1 MTFLQATDP
10 AVLDWSRAQFALTAC
25 YHWLFV
31 PLTLGLALVM
41 AIMETIYYR
50 TGNEFW
56 KTTTQFWQK
65 LFGINFAIGVATGI
79 ILEFEFGTNWSNYS
93 WFVGDIFGAP
103 LAIEGIFAFFME
115 STFIALMFFGWG
127 KISKGFHLASTWLT
141 GFGATLSAW
150 WILVANSW
158 MQHPTGMN
166 FNPDTV
172 RNEMM
177 DFFAVAFQ
185 PFAINKFC
193 HTVSSAWLL
202 GAVFVIAVS
211 SWYLLRNR
219 NVKMALQSIKVAS
232 VVGFVAAIITAGTG
246 DASGVDIAT
255 HQPMKL
261 AAAEGLKDG
270 ECGACFTVVP
280 GVKVPYA
287 LSLIAFK
294 KPNCFVPGENDILYK
309 GYTTHKGEKV
319 ISATEKMAKGK
330 VALAAFKEYREYRN
344 SNPEKAAVA
353 RKTFEENKAYFGY
366 GYIKKVE
373 DLVPNRGLMFWSFR
387 IMVGTGFGL
396 ILLMALLWWFG
407 RKGQL
412 QNKRWLLH
420 AGLWSLVLAYAAQQ
434 AGWIVAEVGRQPWAI
449 QDLLPVNAAVSSL
462 SVYNVQI
469 TFALFFLVFTALLIA
484 ELRIMFKA
492 INKHEQE

>member
-1 MTFLQATDP
+1 
-10 AVLDWSRAQFALTAC
+10 
-25 YHWLFV
+25 
-31 PLTLGLALVM
+31 
-41 AIMETIYYR
+41 
-50 TGNEFW
+50 
-56 KTTTQFWQK
+56 
-65 LFGINFAIGVATGI
+65 
-79 ILEFEFGTNWSNYS
+79 
-93 WFVGDIFGAP
+93 
-103 LAIEGIFAFFME
+103 
-115 STFIALMFFGWG
+115 
-127 KISKGFHLASTWLT
+127 
-141 GFGATLSAW
+141 
-150 WILVANSW
+150 
-158 MQHPTGMN
+158 
-166 FNPDTV
+166 
-172 RNEMM
+172 MM

-185 PFAINKFC
+185 PFAVHKFA

-202 GAVFVIAVS
+202 GAGFVIAVS

-246 DASGVDIAT
+246 DASGEDIAT

-261 AAAEGLKDG
+261 AVAEGLKDG

-294 KPNCFVPGENDILYK
+294 NPSCFVPGENDILYK

-319 ISATEKMAKGK
+319 VSATEKMEKGK
-330 VALAAFKEYREYRN
+330 VALAAFKEYRENRN
-344 SNPEKAAVA
+344 TNPEKAAAA
-353 RKTFEENKAYFGY
+353 RKAFEENKAYFGY

-396 ILLMALLWWFG
+396 ILLMALLWWFSH
-407 RKGQL
+407 KGQL

-420 AGLWSLVLAYAAQQ
+420 AGLWSVILAYAAQQ